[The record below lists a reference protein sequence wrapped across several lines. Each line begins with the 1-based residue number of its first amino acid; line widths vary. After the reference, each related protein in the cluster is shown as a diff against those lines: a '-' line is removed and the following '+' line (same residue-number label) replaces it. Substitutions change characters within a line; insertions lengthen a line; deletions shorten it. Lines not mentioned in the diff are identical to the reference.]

1 MAQCA
6 ILSLGS
12 NVEPRFDYLRQAV
25 AHLCKMAQSQ
35 VLRISPVYETE
46 PVLTPSPDVD
56 PDFLNCIVIVE
67 TDLEPLSFFTQ
78 TQEIELHLHRTRS
91 VYGAPRTIDIDI
103 ISFGAWQISQGPL
116 ILPHPR
122 AHLRRF
128 VLQPLA
134 DLLPQY
140 CLPGFSR
147 TVSALL
153 ADCTDHAAVVRYAAS
168 LTV

>member
-25 AHLCKMAQSQ
+25 AYLRRIAHSQ
-35 VLRISPVYETE
+35 VIRISPVYETE

-56 PDFLNCIVIVE
+56 PDFLNCIVLVE
-67 TDLEPLSFFTQ
+67 TDLDPLSFFNQ
-78 TQEIELHLHRTRS
+78 TQAIEMQLHRTRS
-91 VYGAPRTIDIDI
+91 AYGAPRTIDIDI
-103 ISFGAWQISQGPL
+103 VSFGAWQISQGPL

-134 DLLPQY
+134 DLVPQQ
-140 CLPGFSR
+140 CLPGFSH
-147 TVSALL
+147 TVSVLL
-153 ADCTDHAAVVRYAAS
+153 AECTDHAAVVQYAAS

>member
-12 NVEPRFDYLRQAV
+12 NVEPRFDYVCQAV
-25 AHLCKMAQSQ
+25 AQLRTIAHSQ
-35 VLRISPVYETE
+35 VTRISPVYETA

-56 PDFLNCIVIVE
+56 PHFLNCIVLVE
-67 TDLEPLSFFTQ
+67 TDLDPLPFFQQ
-78 TQEIELHLHRTRS
+78 TQAIEQRLHRTRS
-91 VYGAPRTIDIDI
+91 IYGAPRTIDIDI
-103 ISFGAWQISQGPL
+103 ISFGAWQIAQGPL

-134 DLLPQY
+134 DLMPQL
-140 CLPGFSR
+140 CLPGFSH

-153 ADCTDHAAVVRYAAS
+153 ADCADHAAVVRYAEAR
-168 LTV
+168 TV